1 MYIVSSFR
9 GGATVKSNI
18 FFVIVFE
25 SQKPPHLNGKW
36 GGDRK
41 EGVWKVDGREWKG
54 RRRCAAD
61 RSRHAIN
68 PRDGGAIDQDYVGR
82 FHYNR
87 KRQLCQARPHL
98 TCTNRTS
105 LKERTCLIP
114 NF

>member
-36 GGDRK
+36 GGNRK

-61 RSRHAIN
+61 RSRHGVSIPAM
-68 PRDGGAIDQDYVGR
+68 GGNSRCYTI
-82 FHYNR
+82 
-87 KRQLCQARPHL
+87 
-98 TCTNRTS
+98 
-105 LKERTCLIP
+105 
-114 NF
+114 